1 MEPTKGWSARIGIR
15 VRNLLETSM
24 KLILAS
30 MLLLSMSACAIAPV
44 ANGGKAGGGKAGGDT
59 VVVCHK
65 GKKTLELPGNA
76 ADAHLGHGDRRGP
89 C

>member
-1 MEPTKGWSARIGIR
+1 
-15 VRNLLETSM
+15 M

-30 MLLLSMSACAIAPV
+30 ILILSLSACVVAPPV
-44 ANGGKAGGGKAGGDT
+44 GGGHSGGKAGGDT

-65 GKKTLELPGNA
+65 GKKTLELPRDA
-76 ADAHLGHGDRRGP
+76 AQAHLGHGDRLGP

>member
-1 MEPTKGWSARIGIR
+1 
-15 VRNLLETSM
+15 M

-30 MLLLSMSACAIAPV
+30 ILLLSVSACALEPV
-44 ANGGKAGGGKAGGDT
+44 AGTGKAGGDT
-59 VVVCHK
+59 VVLCHK

-76 ADAHLGHGDRRGP
+76 AQAHLGHGDRRGP

>member
-1 MEPTKGWSARIGIR
+1 
-15 VRNLLETSM
+15 M

-30 MLLLSMSACAIAPV
+30 ILMLSVSACALTPV
-44 ANGGKAGGGKAGGDT
+44 DGGGKAGGDT

-65 GKKTLELPGNA
+65 GKKTLELPREA
-76 ADAHLGHGDRRGP
+76 ASAHLGHGDTRGP